1 MGNGFQRGNDVKLFY
16 HCYGGAHTS
25 VTCAAIHLG
34 FLPLDRIPAPNEF
47 LSVAHYDRM
56 ENKDLGTPQYFG
68 RDELGIDIYIIGFK
82 NVCNMMIPT
91 IKSYLNANN
100 IPSKD
105 VLFVE
110 ALVKLHPI
118 TAIGGF
124 SSRKLHMVSLGHPLT
139 VWGIRRSYP
148 IFVELVS
155 KVKENLSQR
164 FPTA

>member
-1 MGNGFQRGNDVKLFY
+1 MKLFY

-34 FLPLDRIPAPNEF
+34 FLPLNRIPTPYEF
-47 LSVAHYDRM
+47 LSIPHYDRM
-56 ENKDLGTPQYFG
+56 ENEDLGTPQYFG
-68 RDELGIDIYIIGFK
+68 RDELGIDIYVIGFK
-82 NVCNMMIPT
+82 NACDIMIPT

-124 SSRKLHMVSLGHPLT
+124 SSRKLHLIRLGHSLT
-139 VWGIRRSYP
+139 VWGIRKSYP

-155 KVKENLSQR
+155 GVKEKLLQG
-164 FPTA
+164 FQ